1 MTSLAWKNGSTG
13 QGEFWLVDGGTVG
26 PDGAVQYGG
35 D

>member
-13 QGEFWLVDGGTVG
+13 QGEFWLMDGGTVG
-26 PDGAVQYGG
+26 QTVQFNTAG